1 MFMKKIIAITGTR
14 ADYGIYR
21 PVLRKIEESQVL
33 TISLIVVGMHLSE
46 EFGYTIKE
54 IKKDGFKIERKIAV
68 LSCEDT
74 RTAMAKSFGKYVIEI
89 ANTFEKTKPD
99 ILLLLGD
106 RCEML
111 AGAVAATYM
120 GIPIAHIH
128 GGEISGNVDEPIRHA
143 ISKLA
148 HIHFTATK
156 ESAKRLI
163 RMGEEP
169 WRIYVVGAPSL
180 DTILNEK
187 LISPVYLAKKYNLD
201 LSQPIIMLIQHPVV
215 NEADDAANQIR
226 ETLEAI
232 TELKYQT
239 IVIYPNSDAGGR
251 RMIEVIKNYEKYPF
265 IKSFK
270 SLSHKEYLS
279 FMRMATVM
287 VGNSSSGII
296 EAPSFG
302 LPVVNIGT
310 RQEGRQRAE
319 NIIDVNYCKEEIKNA
334 IQKAVY
340 DKEFREKV
348 SKIKN
353 FYGDGKAGIRIAN
366 ILSRLKITKE
376 LLNKRMTY

>member
-1 MFMKKIIAITGTR
+1 MKKIIAITGTR

-21 PVLRKIEESQVL
+21 PVFKKIIEKPNL
-33 TISLIVVGMHLSE
+33 TLSLIVVGMHLSE
-46 EFGYTIKE
+46 EFGYTLKE
-54 IKKDGFKIERKIAV
+54 IKKDKFRIERKIAV
-68 LSCEDT
+68 LPLEDT
-74 RTAMAKSFGKYVIEI
+74 RVAMAKCFGEYVLEM
-89 ANTFEKTKPD
+89 ANVFEKAKPD

-111 AGAVAATYM
+111 AGAVAATYI

-128 GGEISGNVDEPIRHA
+128 GGEISGNVDEPVRHA
-143 ISKLA
+143 ITKLA
-148 HIHFTATK
+148 HIHFPATN
-156 ESAKRLI
+156 ESAMRLI

-187 LISPVYLAKKYNLD
+187 LFSREDLAKKYRLN
-201 LSQPIIMLIQHPVV
+201 LSQPIILLVQHPVV
-215 NEADDAANQIR
+215 NEAEEAANQIR

-232 TELKYQT
+232 KELEYQT
-239 IVIYPNSDAGGR
+239 ILIYPNSDAGGR
-251 RMIEVIKNYEKYPF
+251 RMIEIIKEYEKYPF

-279 FMRMATVM
+279 FMKMATVM

-302 LPVVNIGT
+302 LPVVNIGS
-310 RQEGRQRAE
+310 RQEGRQRND
-319 NIIDVNYCKEEIKNA
+319 NIIDVNYDRKEIKEA
-334 IQKAVY
+334 IIKAVY
-340 DKEFREKV
+340 DKVFREKV
-348 SKIKN
+348 RNCKN
-353 FYGDGKAGIRIAN
+353 VYGDGKAGDKIAN
-366 ILSRLKITKE
+366 ILSNLKINKK